1 MFANRDAGLINGAC
15 FETDDDGDDVLVIPE
30 DVFFRHD
37 TNPHPMQGGAGQVN
51 PAIALATL
59 ARNKWIAVERGDGRF
74 RIRRGVRA
82 NGSRRDANGRL
93 RVVDFIVAHRF
104 SHRHKRRR
112 TLMSTVK
119 STEATSERTRHPG
132 EQP

>member
-1 MFANRDAGLINGAC
+1 MLSSRDASWTIADVGVLAAVFGMFANRDAGLINGAC

-82 NGSRRDANGRL
+82 NGSA
-93 RVVDFIVAHRF
+93 A
-104 SHRHKRRR
+104 
-112 TLMSTVK
+112 
-119 STEATSERTRHPG
+119 
-132 EQP
+132 